1 MGEYKKTKKRT
12 ISKFLEIVKNLNF
25 FVSDATNLKISYKVK
40 SQFFSGVY
48 QSLTWQNGRIGQF
61 LVVSSDIIYRSHIW
75 SKVAPGA
82 PGDVW
87 EHFEKNF

>member
-40 SQFFSGVY
+40 SKEFWYSLIFEIREYAKTLDKNVFFENDKKMKKGDLIPN
-48 QSLTWQNGRIGQF
+48 LT
-61 LVVSSDIIYRSHIW
+61 
-75 SKVAPGA
+75 
-82 PGDVW
+82 
-87 EHFEKNF
+87 